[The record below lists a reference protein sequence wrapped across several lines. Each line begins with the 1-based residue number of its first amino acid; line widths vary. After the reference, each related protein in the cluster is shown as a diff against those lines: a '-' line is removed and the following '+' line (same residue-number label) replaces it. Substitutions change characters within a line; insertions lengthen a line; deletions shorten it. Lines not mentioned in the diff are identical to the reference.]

1 MPVKYCRG
9 NLQNSAAGLTPNEQ
23 WIAARRLLATP
34 FFDAIRSSLLSLSP
48 AHWPHLTDLNAL
60 AVANQLQNVTG
71 APLRFVAAVD
81 SGLSAM
87 AYETQIAVSGNVP
100 TRQNWHDLF
109 NAMQWLAYPK
119 TKAVINAAHAK
130 LLASG
135 GQAEARARS
144 IPRDV
149 LTMVDESGMIVA
161 STDESLLQLIRDF
174 QWKRLFVDRRDE
186 VTRNMRFVLV
196 GHGLL
201 EKSLSPFVGLTAK
214 AILLPVDQHLN
225 LDEPAAAWLCAEA
238 NLWSARN
245 LAPLPLLGI
254 PGWDTRN
261 HDPRFYDNTDYFR
274 PGYRPP
280 SIGRT

>member
-1 MPVKYCRG
+1 M
-9 NLQNSAAGLTPNEQ
+9 TPNEH
-23 WIAARRLLATP
+23 WIAARPLLATP
-34 FFDAIRSSLLSLSP
+34 FFDAIQPSLQSLSP

-60 AVANQLQNVTG
+60 AEANQLQNIAA
-71 APLRFVAAVD
+71 APVRFVAAID

-87 AYETQIAVSGNVP
+87 AYETQIAATGNVP

-109 NAMQWLAYPK
+109 NALQWLAYPK
-119 TKAVINAAHAK
+119 TKSVINSAHAN

-135 GQAEARARS
+135 GQTEARARS

-149 LTMVDESGMIVA
+149 LTMFDESGMVVA
-161 STDESLLQLIRDF
+161 SADESLLQLIRDF

-186 VTRNMRFVLV
+186 VINKMRFVLV

-201 EKSLSPFVGLTAK
+201 EKSLSPFIGLTAK
-214 AILLPVDQHLN
+214 AMLLPIDHMLN
-225 LDEPAAAWLCAEA
+225 LDESAAAWLSTEA
-238 NLWSARN
+238 NLQSARN

-261 HDPRFYDNTDYFR
+261 NDPAFYNNTDYFR
-274 PGYRPP
+274 PGYRQ
-280 SIGRT
+280 SSTGHT